1 MEVGQL
7 GVVGHQVLHGVVDL
21 VPGLNDHVV
30 DVHVGSD
37 AVWLIER
44 RVNEG
49 LGLVPLEGRLLSGC
63 SLLSLGPQ
71 KVLLF
76 LGEVDDLDAR
86 HLQLYVRLQALDVL
100 DGLDELGLVISG
112 QPDVHG
118 LLVGLVLDELVQGSI
133 RSLHLVQLLGDSLS
147 TELHSVSLEGVD
159 DVEVVVLLE
168 LKELLGLGG
177 VAAHH
182 SAASGVWSVHWRLAR
197 IDLPS
202 SEPGG
207 LRQLLE
213 ERGGSRLPTW
223 LVLASGLPELPKI
236 VLVAGVL
243 LQSHRSVGSLLL
255 EVLVLLEELILVL
268 LEPSG
273 LGRGGL
279 QLLLLQVVLLRHRL
293 MLALDRVE
301 LLDLRLRFGE
311 PAFEGLDGD
320 LQDFSLSLVLQIGV
334 DLLLQLEVQ
343 LVDFVLECL
352 RVLDV
357 CPDPLRNLHPWCESA
372 LESIDVENV
381 VNPGDGGL
389 AVLLLVA
396 LLNVLD

>member
-168 LKELLGLGG
+168 L
-177 VAAHH
+177 
-182 SAASGVWSVHWRLAR
+182 
-197 IDLPS
+197 
-202 SEPGG
+202 
-207 LRQLLE
+207 
-213 ERGGSRLPTW
+213 
-223 LVLASGLPELPKI
+223 
-236 VLVAGVL
+236 
-243 LQSHRSVGSLLL
+243 
-255 EVLVLLEELILVL
+255 
-268 LEPSG
+268 
-273 LGRGGL
+273 
-279 QLLLLQVVLLRHRL
+279 
-293 MLALDRVE
+293 
-301 LLDLRLRFGE
+301 
-311 PAFEGLDGD
+311 
-320 LQDFSLSLVLQIGV
+320 
-334 DLLLQLEVQ
+334 
-343 LVDFVLECL
+343 
-352 RVLDV
+352 
-357 CPDPLRNLHPWCESA
+357 
-372 LESIDVENV
+372 
-381 VNPGDGGL
+381 
-389 AVLLLVA
+389 
-396 LLNVLD
+396 